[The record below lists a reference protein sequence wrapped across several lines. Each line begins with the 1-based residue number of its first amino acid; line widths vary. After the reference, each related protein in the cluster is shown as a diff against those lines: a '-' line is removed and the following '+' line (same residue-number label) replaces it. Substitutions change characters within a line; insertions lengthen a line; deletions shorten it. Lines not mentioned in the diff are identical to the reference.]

1 MKKITIEVTE
11 EQHKEIL
18 GIIKPKS
25 VKPWR
30 AEVGGEHWTVNS
42 NGYVSWYLESGDT
55 GDNHR
60 YLTSNYYRTQEEAQ
74 QALERQKAIGRVTH
88 RIYELND
95 GWEPDWSDENQ
106 EKYNIHY
113 DHEVEE
119 FDWSIGRYL
128 NPQFILP
135 NMASQEIAN
144 QIIAEMKDDLR
155 LIWGL

>member
-25 VKPWR
+25 TKPWR
-30 AEVGGEHWTVNS
+30 AEVGQPYWNARDWGF
-42 NGYVSWYLESGDT
+42 VSFMTETECELNDY
-55 GDNHR
+55 H
-60 YLTSNYYRTQEEAQ
+60 YLTGNYYRTREEAEK
-74 QALERQKAIGRVTH
+74 ALERQKAIGRVTH